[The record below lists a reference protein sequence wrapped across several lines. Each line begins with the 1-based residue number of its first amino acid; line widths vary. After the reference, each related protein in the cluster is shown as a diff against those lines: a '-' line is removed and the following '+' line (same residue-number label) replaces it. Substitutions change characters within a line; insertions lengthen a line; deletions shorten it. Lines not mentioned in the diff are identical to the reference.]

1 MPKSTTGKPSQKV
14 WRPRARRRAGST
26 FVLEP
31 LLMESQTRCPAC
43 QNWWGAM
50 LHNSHGD
57 RDAGHPNC
65 TSETGPTN
73 RAWDPHD
80 WGGTD
85 EIVQFVTWPGR
96 VQRSCSSAFGEI
108 WESGPS
114 SAHSIQFSKTPITRG
129 SVSLIQRRTFML
141 RNKSSRIRLH
151 ASDHW
156 DASSSAIDTSKASVA
171 IHRRDCD
178 ICAQKRSWALQ
189 ALTHTSVWNL
199 TFYALVLRYSL
210 TTFYNALVNDWSQ
223 IQIIT
228 SCCYL
233 LFWWFDDHEP
243 WFQGRDSGFQ
253 YNYFLAACG
262 HNSYQ
267 MRHA

>member
-1 MPKSTTGKPSQKV
+1 
-14 WRPRARRRAGST
+14 
-26 FVLEP
+26 
-31 LLMESQTRCPAC
+31 
-43 QNWWGAM
+43 
-50 LHNSHGD
+50 
-57 RDAGHPNC
+57 
-65 TSETGPTN
+65 
-73 RAWDPHD
+73 
-80 WGGTD
+80 
-85 EIVQFVTWPGR
+85 
-96 VQRSCSSAFGEI
+96 
-108 WESGPS
+108 
-114 SAHSIQFSKTPITRG
+114 
-129 SVSLIQRRTFML
+129 ML

-262 HNSYQ
+262 HNSYK
-267 MRHA
+267 MRQAECRSYWRLSCKPHRSAQAASYLGSQPLCRASFGEK